1 MATTRALQRNIKISA
16 RKAGLVCDLVRFKKA
31 TTALNILENTDKKFA
46 PFVLKLLR
54 SAMANAT
61 NNHNMSTENLYIQ
74 SIVANQGPTAKRTMP
89 RAKGSADIIRK
100 RTTHLEIILS
110 DEPKKVK
117 ISKNSKKADTGK
129 TKTLTKV
136 KDTKKEGNGG
146 KK

>member
-54 SAMANAT
+54 SGMANAA
-61 NNHNMSTENLYIQ
+61 NNHNMNTENLYIQ

-117 ISKNSKKADTGK
+117 MPKVSKKPALEK
-129 TKTLTKV
+129 TKATTKS
-136 KDTKKEGNGG
+136 KDIKKEEVGG
-146 KK
+146 KE